1 MRKGGSGTRSRGRCA
16 IAIDMNGD
24 VEPSIPG
31 VGSGFVDPAVPQ
43 ELRERVLA
51 AGLDELSRWGIERF
65 SVGAL
70 AARHSIDESLIRQY
84 WGDRQRLALDLLL
97 SWDGS
102 DNVAVDTGSLRG
114 DLRALAATLAHY
126 VNTVQGR
133 SLLRALV
140 LEDRVSYVDETRKL
154 FWAKRFQTL
163 RIVFDRAAERGE
175 LRDGVD
181 LLAAVQLLTGP
192 INVRALYTADP
203 IEDQYCETVADLAW
217 HAVKR

>member
-1 MRKGGSGTRSRGRCA
+1 
-16 IAIDMNGD
+16 
-24 VEPSIPG
+24 
-31 VGSGFVDPAVPQ
+31 VPQ
-43 ELRERVLA
+43 ELRERVMA

-70 AARHSIDESLIRQY
+70 ASRHGIDEALIRRY

-97 SWDGS
+97 SWDGT

-114 DLRALAATLAHY
+114 DLRALATNLAHY

-140 LEDRVSYVDETRKL
+140 LEDRVSYVDETRSM
-154 FWAKRFQTL
+154 FWVRRFNTL
-163 RIVFDRAAERGE
+163 RVVFDRATERGE
-175 LRDGVD
+175 LRDDVE
-181 LLAAVQLLTGP
+181 LVAAVQLLTGP
-192 INVRALYTADP
+192 INVRALYTVEP
-203 IEDQYCETVADLAW
+203 IDDQYCHTVADLVW

>member
-1 MRKGGSGTRSRGRCA
+1 MA
-16 IAIDMNGD
+16 GD
-24 VEPSIPG
+24 AESPVPDI
-31 VGSGFVDPAVPQ
+31 GSGFVDPSVPQ

-70 AARHSIDESLIRQY
+70 AARHGIDEALIRKY

-97 SWDGS
+97 SWDGT

-114 DLRALAATLAHY
+114 DLRALATNLAHY

-140 LEDRVSYVDETRKL
+140 LADRVSYVDETRNM
-154 FWAKRFQTL
+154 FWVRRLNTL
-163 RIVFDRAAERGE
+163 RVVLDRAAERGE
-175 LRDGVD
+175 LRDGVE
-181 LLAAVQLLTGP
+181 LVAAIQLLTGP
-192 INVRALYTADP
+192 INVRALYTVDP
-203 IEDQYCETVADLAW
+203 IEDPYCETIADLVW